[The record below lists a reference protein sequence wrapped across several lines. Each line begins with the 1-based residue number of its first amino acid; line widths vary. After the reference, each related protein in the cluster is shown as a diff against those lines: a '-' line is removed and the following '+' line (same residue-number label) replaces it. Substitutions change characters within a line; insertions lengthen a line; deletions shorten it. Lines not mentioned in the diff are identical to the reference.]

1 MTGVP
6 SSADYERMRARAR
19 EAAVELVR
27 AVAERAQA
35 EAARVRAD
43 TVRASVLRADAEQ
56 HRVRAIARYQ
66 EPAGV
71 LRRRLHDATSEH
83 HPQFR
88 RRSA

>member
-1 MTGVP
+1 MIAVP
-6 SSADYERMRARAR
+6 SPADYERMRARAR
-19 EAAVELVR
+19 EAAVELVS
-27 AVAERAQA
+27 AVAARAEE

-43 TVRASVLRADAEQ
+43 TVRASVFRAEAEQ
-56 HRVRAIARYQ
+56 HRVRAIARYR